1 MPILDITLLEG
12 RSDEKKARL
21 IREVT
26 DATVRALDTP
36 PESVR
41 VILREVHPSHF
52 AVGGVPKGAARG
64 KDPA

>member
-1 MPILDITLLEG
+1 MPILDITLLYG
-12 RSDEKKARL
+12 RPYDKKIKL

-26 DATVRALDTP
+26 DATVRALEVP

-52 AVGGVPKGAARG
+52 AVGGQPKG
-64 KDPA
+64 PAED

>member
-1 MPILDITLLEG
+1 MPILDITLLSG
-12 RSDEKKARL
+12 RAYDKKAKL

-26 DATVRALDTP
+26 DATVRALEVP

-52 AVGGVPKGAARG
+52 AVAGEPKG
-64 KDPA
+64 PAED